1 MKNLGKAVRKHM
13 KKIGYIEDIK
23 EKSIKE
29 SNFDV
34 EDRDADHEKAD
45 TAEEGL
51 KRGDDPDRE
60 ERIKKL

>member
-1 MKNLGKAVRKHM
+1 M

>member
-13 KKIGYIEDIK
+13 KKEGYLEDIK

-34 EDRDADHEKAD
+34 DDHDGQEKAE
-45 TAEEGL
+45 TA
-51 KRGDDPDRE
+51 
-60 ERIKKL
+60 

>member
-13 KKIGYIEDIK
+13 KKEGYIEDIK

-34 EDRDADHEKAD
+34 ENRDAD